1 MSPQIEAVAKE
12 PITRSPIQDRRWILA
27 SLFAISLV
35 GLGGWLHGELAN
47 RWGVGTDVIAL
58 GERLRQV
65 PLELGSWR
73 SHGDDDLSATTLSLL
88 ECKGY
93 LNRAYVHQGTGEVV
107 SVAVMF
113 GPKGP
118 IAVHTPEVCYSSRDV
133 QPNEKRE
140 AVPMDYDGEE
150 NHFWKLSFSK
160 NTLDKGKLSVMYAW
174 SDGGA
179 WQASEAPRFW
189 RTNYLYKIQTA
200 TQGLGVKDSSTNE
213 FFRAFLPEL
222 RKQMS
227 ISSH

>member
-1 MSPQIEAVAKE
+1 MPTEIEAVSKA
-12 PITRSPIQDRRWILA
+12 RMDRRPMHDTHWIFA
-27 SLFAISLV
+27 SLCAIGLV
-35 GLGGWLHGELAN
+35 GLGGWIHGELAN

-65 PLELGSWR
+65 PLELGAWR
-73 SHGDDDLSATTLSLL
+73 AHADEELSESTLSLL

-93 LNRAYVHQGTGEVV
+93 LKRSYVHQGTGEVV

-118 IAVHTPEVCYSSRDV
+118 IAVHTPEICYSSRDV
-133 QPNEKRE
+133 QQNEKRQ
-140 AVPMDYDGEE
+140 AVAMDYDGKE
-150 NHFWKLSFSK
+150 NHFWKLSFLK

-200 TQGLGVKDSSTNE
+200 AQGLGVKEASTNE
-213 FFRAFLPEL
+213 FFRVFLPEL

-227 ISSH
+227 VAS